1 MFKYNQLNDK
11 CRQYCCAR
19 YIFKLKGPYI
29 HSLGISLTVQIS
41 ALASARV
48 SSGVFIISN
57 EDSKLP
63 YNLAIWVVASSTVLG
78 IYYIQ
83 QKKKKKR
90 EKEKRTVLHINTSLK
105 HITTSPTQEEV
116 SLAFFFSC

>member
-83 QKKKKKR
+83 QKKKKKKR
-90 EKEKRTVLHINTSLK
+90 KRKEDCAAH
-105 HITTSPTQEEV
+105 
-116 SLAFFFSC
+116 